1 MFCIP
6 DISEA
11 FETFESSGWVLRFF
25 FGGDEAAP
33 KKTGSWT
40 GSSTGSSTGSWT
52 GSSTVQPLMVQ
63 TIRWEIDT
71 KFRFLSRFFVSLLK
85 QAQPSLF
92 PRVLVASFQKFLS
105 VVP

>member
-25 FGGDEAAP
+25 FAGDEAAP

-40 GSSTGSSTGSWT
+40 GSST

-71 KFRFLSRFFVSLLK
+71 KFRFLCRFFVSLVSFLK